1 MYLEELLKEIQ
12 SSIKLIQL
20 KLENSLSNAAKLS
33 SNSHDYYTI
42 KQLCKSGLW
51 PYSEHATRK
60 MISRKKLIEG
70 IHYSKID
77 GRIILY
83 YPALKEYLE
92 KSFYHS
98 SSMRCA

>member
-1 MYLEELLKEIQ
+1 
-12 SSIKLIQL
+12 
-20 KLENSLSNAAKLS
+20 
-33 SNSHDYYTI
+33 
-42 KQLCKSGLW
+42 
-51 PYSEHATRK
+51 